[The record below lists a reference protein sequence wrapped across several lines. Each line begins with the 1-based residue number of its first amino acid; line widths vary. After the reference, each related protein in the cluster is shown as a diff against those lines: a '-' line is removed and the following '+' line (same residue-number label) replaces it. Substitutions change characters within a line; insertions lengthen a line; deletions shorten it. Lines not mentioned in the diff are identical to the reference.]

1 MSKERLRANDIR
13 FSSKNPRNFMSKLLQ
28 KRREDKVNLSLAYL
42 TKLYEGQDG
51 KCAISGIPMT
61 HQHGLGKVHTNISI
75 DRINPQGKYE
85 EGNVQLV
92 CMIVNRM
99 KWTMPMPEFLDLCQI
114 ITKRQK
120 TDPRTNCADFSGNSR
135 AEV

>member
-1 MSKERLRANDIR
+1 MVNERLKANSVR
-13 FSSKNPRNFMSKLLQ
+13 YCSKSPRNFMSRLLQ
-28 KRREDKVNLSLAYL
+28 KRKEGKVNLSIDYL
-42 TKLYEGQDG
+42 VRLYEDQDG

-75 DRINPQGKYE
+75 DRINPHGKYE

-99 KWTMPMPEFLDLCQI
+99 KWTIPMSEFLDLCAI

-120 TDPRTNCADFSGNSR
+120 TDPRTDCTDF
-135 AEV
+135 